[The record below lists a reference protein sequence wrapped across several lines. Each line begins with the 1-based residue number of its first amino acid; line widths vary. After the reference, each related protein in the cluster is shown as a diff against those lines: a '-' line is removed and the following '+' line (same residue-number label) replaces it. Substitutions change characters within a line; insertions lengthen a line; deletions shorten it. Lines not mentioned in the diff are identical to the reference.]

1 MNTFYTLTDKN
12 TEYTNSRSQR
22 FATLE
27 QAREAAKQ
35 RIVRAIESGEL
46 HRGEASRSG
55 VYILRAVEFLEPET
69 PVVPPIRTTTLVS
82 PRPPDL
88 GSEYAL
94 GHNPAGLT
102 NKQVGVGDGWRLLDE
117 DEVYSS
123 ASAPCVDCWVPRRSE
138 WEPENWGIH
147 KTHAYRTRYTR
158 AELAQARAA
167 AARLG

>member
-12 TEYTNSRSQR
+12 TEHTNSRSTR
-22 FATLE
+22 YATLE
-27 QAREAAKQ
+27 DARKAAKD
-35 RIVRAIESGEL
+35 RITRAVEFREPS
-46 HRGEASRSG
+46 RNASLSG